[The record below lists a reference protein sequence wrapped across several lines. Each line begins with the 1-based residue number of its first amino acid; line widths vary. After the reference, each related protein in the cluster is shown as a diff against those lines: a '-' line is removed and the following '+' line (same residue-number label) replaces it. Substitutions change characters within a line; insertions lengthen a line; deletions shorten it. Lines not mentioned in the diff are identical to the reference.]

1 MTKEMLKQFHKLKKM
16 HPDALLLFHCVDFY
30 EAYGQDA
37 KACAKLL
44 GIVLTK
50 QDGQCLAAFPR
61 TALDNYL
68 PRLIRAGH
76 RIALCDQLEDPRKR
90 RVKEEE
96 VAV

>member
-1 MTKEMLKQFHKLKKM
+1 MLKQYNKLKKK
-16 HPDALLLFHCVDFY
+16 HPDALLLFHSGDFY
-30 EAYGQDA
+30 EAYQKDA
-37 KACAKLL
+37 KECSKLL